1 MVQKGTE
8 ARIERYEDRDVETKL
23 DRAIE
28 ILMKKL
34 DISERDAKVKIAEFS
49 RIKNLD
55 TEMTCEVL
63 IKLEKIISEN
73 WFEVSAS
80 H

>member
-1 MVQKGTE
+1 MAHKSTE
-8 ARIERYEDRDVETKL
+8 ARIERHEDLDAEAKL

-34 DISERDAKVKIAEFS
+34 DISEREAKGRIAELS
-49 RIKNLD
+49 RTKNLD

-63 IKLEKIISEN
+63 IRLERIVSES
-73 WFEVSAS
+73 WFKASAS
-80 H
+80 R

>member
-1 MVQKGTE
+1 MAQKGTE
-8 ARIERYEDRDVETKL
+8 ARIERYEDRDAETKL

-63 IKLEKIISEN
+63 IKLEKIISKN
-73 WFEVSAS
+73 WFEVSAP